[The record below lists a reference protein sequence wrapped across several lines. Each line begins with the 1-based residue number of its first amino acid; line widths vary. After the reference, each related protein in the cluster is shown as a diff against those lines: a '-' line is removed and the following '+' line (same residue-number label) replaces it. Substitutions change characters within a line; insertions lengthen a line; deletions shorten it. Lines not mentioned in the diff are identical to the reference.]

1 MANEEKMRVVLSGLE
16 IPFWDLVWFMVKL
29 ALASVPAMFI
39 LWFFFWVFSAF
50 FDGVMQFLVPAAAA

>member
-1 MANEEKMRVVLSGLE
+1 VVSGLE

-39 LWFFFWVFSAF
+39 LWFFVWIFAALFG
-50 FDGVMQFLVPAAAA
+50 GVMQAIAPTPVP